1 MATELVV
8 EAQGLG
14 KRYGSIVAV
23 DGVDMRVARGE
34 VYGFLGPNGAGK
46 TTTLRMLAGLIRP
59 TSGTATVAGGAPGT
73 PASLARIGCLIEAPA
88 FYPYLSGRDNLRVVA
103 DYGGVARSA
112 IEPALETVELA
123 PRGGDKFKTY
133 SLGMKQRLGV
143 AAALLKNPDLLIL
156 DEPTNGL
163 DPQGM
168 ADMRG
173 LITQLG
179 QGTRTVLV
187 SSHLLA
193 EVEQMC
199 TRIGVIQRGR
209 VIAEGTIDE
218 LRRGPSTLQ
227 VHAEPAEKALD
238 VLAREVGAEQVFQE
252 NGFLQVRVEASRA
265 AALNRALVHEGVEV
279 SHLAM
284 ATRSLEDAFLELT
297 GGETGL

>member
-1 MATELVV
+1 MTTELVV

-73 PASLARIGCLIEAPA
+73 PESLSRIGCLIEAPA
-88 FYPYLSGRDNLRVVA
+88 FYPYLSGTDNLRVVA
-103 DYGGVARSA
+103 DYSGVPRSA
-112 IEPALETVELA
+112 IEPALQTVELA
-123 PRGGDKFKTY
+123 PRAGDKFKTY

-173 LITQLG
+173 LITHLG
-179 QGTRTVLV
+179 QGSRTVLV

-193 EVEQMC
+193 EVEHMC
-199 TRIGVIQRGR
+199 TRIGVIQRGK
-209 VIAEGTIDE
+209 VIAEGTVDE

-227 VHAEPAEKALD
+227 VRAEPAEKALD
-238 VLAREVGAEQVFQE
+238 VLVREVGVEQVFQE
-252 NGFLQVRVEASRA
+252 NGFLQVRVEPSRA
-265 AALNRALVHEGVEV
+265 AALNRALVQDGVEV

>member
-1 MATELVV
+1 
-8 EAQGLG
+8 
-14 KRYGSIVAV
+14 
-23 DGVDMRVARGE
+23 
-34 VYGFLGPNGAGK
+34 
-46 TTTLRMLAGLIRP
+46 
-59 TSGTATVAGGAPGT
+59 
-73 PASLARIGCLIEAPA
+73 
-88 FYPYLSGRDNLRVVA
+88 
-103 DYGGVARSA
+103 
-112 IEPALETVELA
+112 
-123 PRGGDKFKTY
+123 
-133 SLGMKQRLGV
+133 V

-173 LITQLG
+173 LITNLG
-179 QGTRTVLV
+179 HGSHTVLV

-199 TRIGVIQRGR
+199 TRIGVIQRGK
-209 VIAEGTIDE
+209 VIAEGTVDE

-227 VHAEPAEKALD
+227 VQAQPEDTATE
-238 VLAREVGAEQVFQE
+238 VLARAVGADQVFRE
-252 NGFLQVRVEASRA
+252 NGFLQVHVDAGRA
-265 AALNRALVHEGVEV
+265 AELNRALVQEGVDV